1 MCHSERQS
9 TACHCEEA
17 ERREDDEAILTKF
30 ICHFLVYDQT
40 MRYRS
45 ILLIEKQYL
54 IFNLSFDLVQIA
66 SEAAFPRNDRL
77 VIKKASL
84 EEGRSAPARSATSV
98 GTNF

>member
-1 MCHSERQS
+1 
-9 TACHCEEA
+9 
-17 ERREDDEAILTKF
+17 
-30 ICHFLVYDQT
+30 

-45 ILLIEKQYL
+45 TLLIEKQYL

-84 EEGRSAPARSATSV
+84 KRDAQRQLGQRLQSRPRLK
-98 GTNF
+98 